1 MTSTSR
7 HDAPALLDLQS
18 VSVAYGTFQVLWDVS
33 LTVREGE
40 IVALMGPNGAGKSTV
55 LNTAG
60 GVIRPI
66 RGVIGFAGERL
77 EHVPA
82 YRRVDAGLTLVLERH
97 RLFPRLTVRENL
109 LLGAYRGEARKHRE
123 QTLRRLESLFPIIGP
138 RAKQEARTLSGGEQ
152 QMVAIARGL
161 MSQPRLLMIDEPTLG
176 LAPKLVGEVIDLL
189 RRLNKEE
196 GITILFV
203 EQNVELA
210 LSVAT
215 RGYILESGRVLIEG
229 TPGELLRSAEV
240 KRVFL
245 GIA

>member
-1 MTSTSR
+1 MTTVTEGGP
-7 HDAPALLDLQS
+7 PALLTLQG
-18 VSVAYGTFQVLWDVS
+18 VDVAYGNFQVLWDVS
-33 LTVREGE
+33 LTVGQGE

-55 LNTAG
+55 LNTVG
-60 GVIRPI
+60 GVIQPI
-66 RGVIGFAGERL
+66 RGTIGFDGRRL

-82 YRRVDAGLTLVLERH
+82 YRRVDEGLTLVLERH

-109 LLGAYRGEARKHRE
+109 LLGAYRGEARRHRE
-123 QTLRRLESLFPIIGP
+123 RTLGRLESLFPVIGP
-138 RAKQEARTLSGGEQ
+138 RAKQQARTLSGGEQ

-161 MSQPRLLMIDEPTLG
+161 MARPRLLMVDEPTLG
-176 LAPKLVGEVIDLL
+176 LSPMLVGEVIELL
-189 RRLNKEE
+189 RRLNREE

-229 TPGELLRSAEV
+229 TPAELLRSPEV

-245 GIA
+245 GLA

>member
-1 MTSTSR
+1 MTGVVP
-7 HDAPALLDLQS
+7 DAPALLTLEGVD
-18 VSVAYGTFQVLWDVS
+18 VAYGNFQVLWDVA
-33 LTVREGE
+33 LKVHEGE

-55 LNTAG
+55 LNTVG

-66 RGVIGFAGERL
+66 KGAIDFAGRRI

-82 YRRVDAGLTLVLERH
+82 YRRVDEGLTLVLERH

-123 QTLRRLESLFPIIGP
+123 QTLGRLESLFPIIGP
-138 RAKQEARTLSGGEQ
+138 RARQEARTLSGGEQ

-161 MSQPRLLMIDEPTLG
+161 MSRPRLLMVDEPTLG

-189 RRLNKEE
+189 RRLNKDE

-210 LSVAT
+210 LSVAS

-229 TPGELLRSAEV
+229 APDELLRSAEV
-240 KRVFL
+240 RRVFL
-245 GIA
+245 GLA